1 MVLFD
6 YVPRQSA
13 MADER
18 SVVTA
23 TAFRKI
29 PLETAG
35 TNRLSARVYLL
46 AVRFHEAYE
55 YVRPLDLAVDY
66 AAVAFSS
73 SHSAPRESQIPKVH
87 LGVQRSCLGPA
98 RTWVAWWLA
107 YAGSRN
113 LVNGFSDSGA

>member
-1 MVLFD
+1 MLMVTSCWKLDVFLSN
-6 YVPRQSA
+6 YVPRQSV

-35 TNRLSARVYLL
+35 TYRAFCAGISL

-66 AAVAFSS
+66 M
-73 SHSAPRESQIPKVH
+73 Q
-87 LGVQRSCLGPA
+87 L
-98 RTWVAWWLA
+98 
-107 YAGSRN
+107 
-113 LVNGFSDSGA
+113 